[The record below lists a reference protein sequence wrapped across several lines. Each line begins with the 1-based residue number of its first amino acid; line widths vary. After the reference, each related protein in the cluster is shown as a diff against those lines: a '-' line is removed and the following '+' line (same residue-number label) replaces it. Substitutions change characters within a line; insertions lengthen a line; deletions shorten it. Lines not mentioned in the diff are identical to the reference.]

1 MTKRGLGKGLKAL
14 IPPVPL
20 VEENNK
26 DIQWIDLNLI
36 KPNEYQPR
44 RTMDNEKLIELAES
58 IKEHG
63 VVQPIIVRRIDE
75 GKFEIVAG
83 ERRWRACQ
91 LAEMDKIPAIIK
103 DYSAQQ
109 VSEIALIENIQ
120 REDLNPIEEA
130 NAYKTLIEEFKLTQ
144 ADLSKKIGKSRPYIT
159 NILRLLS
166 LSNEVKSLLAEGQIS
181 IGHARALLSI
191 QDENIQQEIAYR
203 IIDENLSVRQVEKMV
218 SDLNKNNEENNL
230 QEGKDKSQQKI
241 NEIASTDPLI
251 NDVEEKLQNIFGTK
265 VQLKYKTGKGKIEI
279 NYYSDDELDRILEII
294 LDKSDS

>member
-91 LAEMDKIPAIIK
+91 LAEMDKIPSIIK